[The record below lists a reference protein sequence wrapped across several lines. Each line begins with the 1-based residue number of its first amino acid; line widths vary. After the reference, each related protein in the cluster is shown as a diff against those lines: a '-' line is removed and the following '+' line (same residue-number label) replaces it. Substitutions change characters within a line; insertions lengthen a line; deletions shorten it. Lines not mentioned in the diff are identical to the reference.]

1 MNRTLLLLNITG
13 LLIGISYGIHNPIVP
28 IFAKNEIGASYAEL
42 GLIGLANFVP
52 YMFIP
57 VFVGML
63 VHRFNNGRLLC
74 VGVLINTA
82 SVFLLSLA
90 KTVPEIMVL
99 RALTGVA
106 HAFFW
111 PPAEAII
118 SNRSQ
123 GGTRVKN
130 IARFTGFFVSGFMI
144 GPLIGTF
151 LLDGLDMSYR
161 MLFEIATFVM
171 ATSIIFALLLTKKDT
186 PKENHTFSFSAI
198 KQVTKFPIVIMIL
211 IYCASSFGMILTIY
225 PAFLN
230 DRSMSAT
237 QVEIL
242 YFVFGVSRVITLGLA
257 DRLANHTSATLVEST
272 LTISAGLVVSFFS
285 ESILQFSAAMA
296 LMGFGFSIIFPLT
309 LEVILRK
316 TPKEVSGMTIGAY
329 ETTFGIGWAIGP
341 ITAGL
346 ISEFSGNAMP
356 YLVFF
361 ALGLGVTAVS
371 AVKKKAL
378 EPSPNIA

>member
-1 MNRTLLLLNITG
+1 MNRTLVILNITG

-74 VGVLINTA
+74 VGVVINTA

-90 KTVPEIMVL
+90 RTVPEVMAL
-99 RALTGVA
+99 RAVTGIA

-118 SNRSQ
+118 SNASE
-123 GGTRVKN
+123 GNTRVKN
-130 IARFTGFFVSGFMI
+130 ISRFTGFFVAGFMI
-144 GPLIGTF
+144 GPLLGTF
-151 LLDGLDMSYR
+151 LLEGLDVSYR
-161 MLFEIATFVM
+161 VLFEIATFVM
-171 ATSIIFALLLTKKDT
+171 ASSIIFALQLAKKQTKK
-186 PKENHTFSFSAI
+186 EQFAFSFSAI
-198 KQVTKFPIVIMIL
+198 KQISKFPVVIMIL

-230 DRSMSAT
+230 DRTMSAT
-237 QVEIL
+237 EIEIL
-242 YFVFGVSRVITLGLA
+242 FFVFGASRVITLALTDKLA
-257 DRLANHTSATLVEST
+257 RHTAITLISST
-272 LTISAGLVVSFFS
+272 ITISAGLFISFVSDTILEFS
-285 ESILQFSAAMA
+285 LAML

-309 LEVILRK
+309 LEIILRK
-316 TPKEVSGMTIGAY
+316 TPKGNEGITIGAY
-329 ETTFGIGWAIGP
+329 ETTFGMGWSIGP
-341 ITAGL
+341 IAAGL

-361 ALGLGVTAVS
+361 ALGIGITGISVI
-371 AVKKKAL
+371 KRKAL
-378 EPSPNIA
+378 EPSAT

>member
-1 MNRTLLLLNITG
+1 MNRTLLILNVTG

-42 GLIGLANFVP
+42 GLIGLANFIP

-74 VGVLINTA
+74 IGVVINTA

-90 KTVPEIMVL
+90 RTVPEVMAL
-99 RALTGVA
+99 RAVTGIA

-118 SNRSQ
+118 SNVSDAN
-123 GGTRVKN
+123 TRVKN
-130 IARFTGFFVSGFMI
+130 ISRFTGFFVAGFMI

-151 LLDGLDMSYR
+151 LLDGLDVSYR
-161 MLFEIATFVM
+161 MLFQIATFVM
-171 ATSIIFALLLTKKDT
+171 ASSIIFALQLTKKQT
-186 PKENHTFSFSAI
+186 HANHTTFSFSAI
-198 KQVTKFPIVIMIL
+198 KQVVKFPVVIMIL

-230 DRSMSAT
+230 DRSMSAIDI
-237 QVEIL
+237 EIL
-242 YFVFGVSRVITLGLA
+242 FFVFGASRVVTLALT
-257 DRLANHTSATLVEST
+257 DRLARHTAMTLVSST
-272 LTISAGLVVSFFS
+272 STIAAGLAISFLS
-285 ESILQFSAAMA
+285 DSILEFSLAML

-309 LEVILRK
+309 LEIILRR
-316 TPKEVSGMTIGAY
+316 TPKENAGITIGAY
-329 ETTFGIGWAIGP
+329 ETTFGMGWSIGP
-341 ITAGL
+341 IAAGL
-346 ISEFSGNAMP
+346 ISEFSGNATP

-361 ALGLGVTAVS
+361 ALGIGITAIS
-371 AVKKKAL
+371 AIKRNTL
-378 EPSPNIA
+378 EPNTA